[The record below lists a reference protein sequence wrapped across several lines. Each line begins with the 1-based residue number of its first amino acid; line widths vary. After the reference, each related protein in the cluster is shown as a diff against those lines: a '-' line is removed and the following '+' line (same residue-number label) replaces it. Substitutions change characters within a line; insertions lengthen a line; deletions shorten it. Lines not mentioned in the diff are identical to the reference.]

1 MARVLVVDDDVTITH
16 LLRLLL
22 EGEGHEVLV
31 ANDGVR
37 CLALAQRQHPDLI
50 VLDVMMSVMSGTA
63 ALRALANDPRTSS
76 IPIVMLSALA
86 EEEIGG
92 LPDGVDVAAYVRKP
106 FKAAELVVL
115 IGGLLPAPADVTP

>member
-1 MARVLVVDDDVTITH
+1 MARVLVVDDDVAITH

-37 CLALAQRQHPDLI
+37 CLALAQRHHPDLI

-92 LPDGVDVAAYVRKP
+92 LPDGIEVAAYVRKP